1 MHLSS
6 AGDLV
11 RFLSTDLGRSFGDPL
26 DLLRLLFLPLFG
38 AVGASVPAAATD
50 AAEWI
55 LFLVY
60 LLLVAMGID
69 LGCSPG
75 GFGFCTGDFFASGGL
90 SAGLLLLSRGDGAS
104 SFSGKSAVMSLEITP
119 LLPLLVR
126 LLRFVQRFTSTLDG
140 LRWWLMQLNQG
151 LESAIGGSGG
161 AGVSGGDRPGDERKK
176 MNRSPRD
183 FLIIFFFFLYLVE
196 KGGDVLCITLIYLPL
211 SQKKTLLVIFYFFLF
226 FC

>member
-1 MHLSS
+1 MLRSVHLSS

-11 RFLSTDLGRSFGDPL
+11 RFLSADLGRSFGDPL

-38 AVGASVPAAATD
+38 AVGASVPAASTD

-104 SFSGKSAVMSLEITP
+104 SFSGKSAEMSLEITP

-151 LESAIGGSGG
+151 LESADGGSGG
-161 AGVSGGDRPGDERKK
+161 VGVDQPGDERKK
-176 MNRSPRD
+176 MNRISRD
-183 FLIIFFFFLYLVE
+183 FLVIFCFFWVLVV
-196 KGGDVLCITLIYLPL
+196 KGDVLCSTLIYLLL
-211 SQKKTLLVIFYFFLF
+211 SKKKVSNVPSRYFIILV
-226 FC
+226 

>member
-1 MHLSS
+1 MEELLRRRIKAFSDDDGGLGVILGGLLLRSVHISS
-6 AGDLV
+6 AGNLV
-11 RFLSTDLGRSFGDPL
+11 RFLSADLGRSFGDPL

-90 SAGLLLLSRGDGAS
+90 SAGLLLLSQGDGAN
-104 SFSGKSAVMSLEITP
+104 SFSGESAVMSLEITP

-140 LRWWLMQLNQG
+140 LRWWLM
-151 LESAIGGSGG
+151 
-161 AGVSGGDRPGDERKK
+161 
-176 MNRSPRD
+176 
-183 FLIIFFFFLYLVE
+183 
-196 KGGDVLCITLIYLPL
+196 
-211 SQKKTLLVIFYFFLF
+211 
-226 FC
+226 

>member
-1 MHLSS
+1 VHLSS

-11 RFLSTDLGRSFGDPL
+11 RFLSADLGRSFRDPL

-75 GFGFCTGDFFASGGL
+75 AL
-90 SAGLLLLSRGDGAS
+90 VSA
-104 SFSGKSAVMSLEITP
+104 
-119 LLPLLVR
+119 
-126 LLRFVQRFTSTLDG
+126 
-140 LRWWLMQLNQG
+140 
-151 LESAIGGSGG
+151 
-161 AGVSGGDRPGDERKK
+161 
-176 MNRSPRD
+176 
-183 FLIIFFFFLYLVE
+183 
-196 KGGDVLCITLIYLPL
+196 
-211 SQKKTLLVIFYFFLF
+211 LVISSLAVDYLLGYCFLAEVMVPAPSPASL
-226 FC
+226 